1 MAKKGKINMGGYTP
15 SIKEKNAYH
24 WCINNGIY
32 IAPKAITEAK
42 WSIVITNNGISNE
55 DPNSYSKVLIWQKIY
70 EYYKY
75 YYEKQIS
82 QRR

>member
-1 MAKKGKINMGGYTP
+1 MAKKGKVNMGSYVAN
-15 SIKEKNAYH
+15 EQELNAYH

-42 WSIVITNNGISNE
+42 WSVVITNKNITNE
-55 DPNSYSKVLIWQKIY
+55 DPNSYNKLEIWAKIY

-75 YYEKQIS
+75 YYEKHVQ
-82 QRR
+82 